1 MGALVFKIIKP
12 QRLKVDAMRLALLN
26 PMRKV
31 GTGIKADFEKT
42 VSTWKN
48 KPKFDMQISLSPVPQ
63 TEVSTVDKIYGYVD
77 QGTKGPYEIWAGYY
91 TGKSNKKNLAFSSKS
106 TPKTTPGVIGS
117 SGGSRGTVD
126 TFRPYVEHPGI
137 KARNFSK
144 EIEKIWQP
152 KFKRAMEGAMS
163 KVAKASGHAL

>member
-31 GTGIKADFEKT
+31 GTGIKADYEKT

-63 TEVSTVDKIYGYVD
+63 TEVSTVDEIYRYVD
-77 QGTKGPYEIWAGYY
+77 QGTRPHLIWAGIY
-91 TGKSNKKNLAFSSKS
+91 TGKSNKKVLAFSGKS

-126 TFRPYVEHPGI
+126 TFRPYVEHPGG

>member
-63 TEVSTVDKIYGYVD
+63 TEVSTVDEIYGYVD
-77 QGTKGPYEIWAGYY
+77 KGTKPHLIWAGFY
-91 TGKSNKKNLAFSSKS
+91 TGKSK
-106 TPKTTPGVIGS
+106 
-117 SGGSRGTVD
+117 
-126 TFRPYVEHPGI
+126 H
-137 KARNFSK
+137 
-144 EIEKIWQP
+144 
-152 KFKRAMEGAMS
+152 KF
-163 KVAKASGHAL
+163 

>member
-63 TEVSTVDKIYGYVD
+63 AEVSTVDKIYRYVD